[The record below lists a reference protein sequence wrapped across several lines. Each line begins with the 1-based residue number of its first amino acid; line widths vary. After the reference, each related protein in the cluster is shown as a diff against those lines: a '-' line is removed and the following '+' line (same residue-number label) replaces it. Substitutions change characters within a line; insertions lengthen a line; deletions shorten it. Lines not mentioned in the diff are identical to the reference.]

1 MADFDRPLSI
11 AMLALGGQGGGV
23 LTGWLVE
30 LAEANG
36 FLAQSTYVA
45 GVAQRTGATVY
56 SVELFPKVRAE
67 EAGKPPIFTPYP
79 IPGDVD
85 LVIAGEMAET
95 GRAILKGFVTPN
107 VTTLVASSHRVY
119 SIDEKSAPDN
129 GVKDQTVVW
138 DVASE
143 AAKSF
148 VCFDMQALAN
158 DTNSVISAVLF
169 GAIAGS
175 GALPFSREAFENTIR
190 ETGRAVEANLAG
202 FAAGFENAAKES
214 APKST
219 PPLEHAAPEGA
230 AGHALAERI
239 QNELPEEVQRIALHG
254 ALRCLD
260 YQDDDYAHE
269 YVRVVKGS
277 VSRDSVENGYSLSV
291 EVARQLALQMCYED
305 IARVADLKTR
315 ASRFERIR
323 QHAVAESDQPVRIV
337 EYFHPRFEEFCDILP
352 RGLGEKLHNSQAMRR
367 ALRPFFGSGRN
378 ITTSNISGYLLLH
391 FLAKL
396 KLSRRG
402 SYRFARQRAF
412 IDDWLERVNEAADAH
427 YQDALSLARAVE
439 SVRGYGDTYDR
450 GVDRYREAQ

>member
-1 MADFDRPLSI
+1 MAEFDRPLSI

-56 SVELFPKVRAE
+56 SVELFPRERAE
-67 EAGKPPIFTPYP
+67 KHGSAPIFTPYP

-107 VTTLVASSHRVY
+107 ATTLIASSHRVY
-119 SIDEKSAPDN
+119 SIGEKSAPDD
-129 GVKDQTVVW
+129 GIKDQSVVH

-158 DTNSVISAVLF
+158 ETGSVISAVLF

-175 GALPFSREAFENTIR
+175 GALPFPREAFEDTIR

-202 FAAGFENAAKES
+202 FAAGFEQATKAPAQRS
-214 APKST
+214 AP
-219 PPLEHAAPEGA
+219 PPEQAVPEGA
-230 AGHALAERI
+230 AGRALAERI
-239 QNELPEEVQRIALHG
+239 ESELPEPVRRIALHG

-260 YQDDDYAHE
+260 YQDADYAHE
-269 YVRVVKGS
+269 YVRIVKGA
-277 VSRDSVENGYSLSV
+277 VSRELPENGYSLTV
-291 EVARQLALQMCYED
+291 EIARQLALQMCYED

-315 ASRFERIR
+315 SARFARVRE
-323 QHAVAESDQPVRIV
+323 HAVAAPDQPVRIV
-337 EYFHPRFEEFCDILP
+337 EYFHPRFEEICDVLP
-352 RGLGEKLHNSQAMRR
+352 NGLGERLHNSAAMRR
-367 ALRPFFGSGRN
+367 FLSPFFKSGRN
-378 ITTSNISGYLLLH
+378 ITTSNVSGYLLLH
-391 FLAKL
+391 LLAKL
-396 KLSRRG
+396 RRFRRG
-402 SYRFARQRAF
+402 SYRFKRQRAF
-412 IDDWLERVNEAADAH
+412 IEDWLDRVNLAADAR
-427 YQDALSLARAVE
+427 YDDALSMARAVE

-450 GVDRYREAQ
+450 GLDRYREAQ